1 MRMAPPGSF
10 VVAVVDDDENLR
22 RSFARL
28 LRAAG
33 MHPIT
38 YASAEAFLTEAVRP
52 RMDCL
57 VLDVQLPG
65 LSGIKL
71 QERLRRQGDTT
82 AIIFITAFDDVNA
95 RAEAF
100 AQGCAG
106 YFRKS
111 DSGGE
116 VLRAI
121 KQVASQRQHRP

>member
-1 MRMAPPGSF
+1 
-10 VVAVVDDDENLR
+10 
-22 RSFARL
+22 
-28 LRAAG
+28 
-33 MHPIT
+33 
-38 YASAEAFLTEAVRP
+38 
-52 RMDCL
+52 MDCL

-71 QERLRRQGDTT
+71 QERLRCQGDTT
-82 AIIFITAFDDVNA
+82 AIIFITAFDDANA